1 MKTNPIK
8 LEKKLKLKFSDQKI
22 FIKSLTHKSFDSIN
36 NNEKIEFLGDRVLG
50 LIIAKKLLELY
61 PDEKE
66 GVLDKKFASLV
77 NKKKCLEIAK
87 KIELEKYILVLNPKN
102 KKIEIEDK
110 IVADCLEALIG
121 AIYLDKG
128 LNFTEKFILNLW
140 SEHIT
145 ASVITQI
152 DAKTK
157 LQEYSLK
164 IFKVLPIYKL
174 ISNTGP
180 RHKPLFKVAVK
191 LKNTK
196 FFTAEGTSKKD
207 AEQNAASLCLQDIF
221 KKMNWDD
228 SAYLVS
234 KNRYSENSIIAE
246 VFTENHGKI
255 SGIIFGGTSKKI
267 KNYLQIGN
275 KIYVN
280 YNSKSVTRIGYFKI
294 EILKALT
301 PLYFDQNQKLSCITS
316 AMHLIK
322 LLTAEAQSNKEI
334 FKLIDKFFEILNS
347 ENWIQKYIFWELE
360 LLKLL
365 GYDLELKT
373 MAEKEIVDSEVNYY
387 VKSSTEKKSIP
398 NFLIDEN
405 DMDINLNNL
414 LKGLKLVSDYL
425 EKSILKPNNL
435 NLPTSR
441 THFINLLK

>member
-1 MKTNPIK
+1 
-8 LEKKLKLKFSDQKI
+8 
-22 FIKSLTHKSFDSIN
+22 
-36 NNEKIEFLGDRVLG
+36 
-50 LIIAKKLLELY
+50 
-61 PDEKE
+61 
-66 GVLDKKFASLV
+66 
-77 NKKKCLEIAK
+77 
-87 KIELEKYILVLNPKN
+87 
-102 KKIEIEDK
+102 
-110 IVADCLEALIG
+110 
-121 AIYLDKG
+121 
-128 LNFTEKFILNLW
+128 
-140 SEHIT
+140 
-145 ASVITQI
+145 
-152 DAKTK
+152 
-157 LQEYSLK
+157 
-164 IFKVLPIYKL
+164 
-174 ISNTGP
+174 
-180 RHKPLFKVAVK
+180 
-191 LKNTK
+191 
-196 FFTAEGTSKKD
+196 
-207 AEQNAASLCLQDIF
+207 
-221 KKMNWDD
+221 MNWDD

-280 YNSKSVTRIGYFKI
+280 YNSKSTTRIGYFKI

-301 PLYFDQNQKLSCITS
+301 PLYFDENQKLSCITS

-334 FKLIDKFFEILNS
+334 FKLIDKFFEILTS
-347 ENWIQKYIFWELE
+347 DNWIQKYIFWELE

-405 DMDINLNNL
+405 NIDVNLKNL

>member
-1 MKTNPIK
+1 
-8 LEKKLKLKFSDQKI
+8 
-22 FIKSLTHKSFDSIN
+22 
-36 NNEKIEFLGDRVLG
+36 
-50 LIIAKKLLELY
+50 
-61 PDEKE
+61 
-66 GVLDKKFASLV
+66 
-77 NKKKCLEIAK
+77 
-87 KIELEKYILVLNPKN
+87 
-102 KKIEIEDK
+102 
-110 IVADCLEALIG
+110 
-121 AIYLDKG
+121 
-128 LNFTEKFILNLW
+128 
-140 SEHIT
+140 
-145 ASVITQI
+145 
-152 DAKTK
+152 
-157 LQEYSLK
+157 
-164 IFKVLPIYKL
+164 
-174 ISNTGP
+174 
-180 RHKPLFKVAVK
+180 
-191 LKNTK
+191 
-196 FFTAEGTSKKD
+196 
-207 AEQNAASLCLQDIF
+207 
-221 KKMNWDD
+221 MNWDD

-234 KNRYSENSIIAE
+234 KNKYSENSIIAE

-301 PLYFDQNQKLSCITS
+301 PLYFDENQKLSCITS

-334 FKLIDKFFEILNS
+334 FKLIDKFFEILTS

-405 DMDINLNNL
+405 NMDVNLKNL

>member
-1 MKTNPIK
+1 
-8 LEKKLKLKFSDQKI
+8 
-22 FIKSLTHKSFDSIN
+22 
-36 NNEKIEFLGDRVLG
+36 
-50 LIIAKKLLELY
+50 
-61 PDEKE
+61 
-66 GVLDKKFASLV
+66 
-77 NKKKCLEIAK
+77 
-87 KIELEKYILVLNPKN
+87 
-102 KKIEIEDK
+102 
-110 IVADCLEALIG
+110 
-121 AIYLDKG
+121 
-128 LNFTEKFILNLW
+128 
-140 SEHIT
+140 
-145 ASVITQI
+145 
-152 DAKTK
+152 
-157 LQEYSLK
+157 
-164 IFKVLPIYKL
+164 
-174 ISNTGP
+174 
-180 RHKPLFKVAVK
+180 
-191 LKNTK
+191 
-196 FFTAEGTSKKD
+196 
-207 AEQNAASLCLQDIF
+207 
-221 KKMNWDD
+221 MNWDD

-301 PLYFDQNQKLSCITS
+301 PLYFDENQKLSCITS

-405 DMDINLNNL
+405 DMDVNLKNL

>member
-1 MKTNPIK
+1 
-8 LEKKLKLKFSDQKI
+8 
-22 FIKSLTHKSFDSIN
+22 
-36 NNEKIEFLGDRVLG
+36 
-50 LIIAKKLLELY
+50 
-61 PDEKE
+61 
-66 GVLDKKFASLV
+66 
-77 NKKKCLEIAK
+77 
-87 KIELEKYILVLNPKN
+87 
-102 KKIEIEDK
+102 
-110 IVADCLEALIG
+110 
-121 AIYLDKG
+121 
-128 LNFTEKFILNLW
+128 
-140 SEHIT
+140 
-145 ASVITQI
+145 
-152 DAKTK
+152 
-157 LQEYSLK
+157 
-164 IFKVLPIYKL
+164 
-174 ISNTGP
+174 
-180 RHKPLFKVAVK
+180 
-191 LKNTK
+191 
-196 FFTAEGTSKKD
+196 
-207 AEQNAASLCLQDIF
+207 
-221 KKMNWDD
+221 MNWDD

-301 PLYFDQNQKLSCITS
+301 PLYFDENQKLSCITS

-334 FKLIDKFFEILNS
+334 FKLIDKFFEILTS
-347 ENWIQKYIFWELE
+347 DNWIQKYIFWELE

-365 GYDLELKT
+365 GYDLELKN
-373 MAEKEIVDSEVNYY
+373 MAEKEIIDSEVNYY

-398 NFLIDEN
+398 NFLIDESN
-405 DMDINLNNL
+405 PDVNLKNL

>member
-1 MKTNPIK
+1 
-8 LEKKLKLKFSDQKI
+8 
-22 FIKSLTHKSFDSIN
+22 
-36 NNEKIEFLGDRVLG
+36 
-50 LIIAKKLLELY
+50 
-61 PDEKE
+61 
-66 GVLDKKFASLV
+66 
-77 NKKKCLEIAK
+77 
-87 KIELEKYILVLNPKN
+87 
-102 KKIEIEDK
+102 
-110 IVADCLEALIG
+110 
-121 AIYLDKG
+121 
-128 LNFTEKFILNLW
+128 
-140 SEHIT
+140 
-145 ASVITQI
+145 
-152 DAKTK
+152 
-157 LQEYSLK
+157 
-164 IFKVLPIYKL
+164 
-174 ISNTGP
+174 
-180 RHKPLFKVAVK
+180 
-191 LKNTK
+191 
-196 FFTAEGTSKKD
+196 
-207 AEQNAASLCLQDIF
+207 
-221 KKMNWDD
+221 MNWDD

-301 PLYFDQNQKLSCITS
+301 PLYFDENQKLSCITS

-334 FKLIDKFFEILNS
+334 FKLIDKFFVILTS
-347 ENWIQKYIFWELE
+347 DNWIQKYIFWELE

-405 DMDINLNNL
+405 DMDVNLNNL

>member
-1 MKTNPIK
+1 
-8 LEKKLKLKFSDQKI
+8 
-22 FIKSLTHKSFDSIN
+22 
-36 NNEKIEFLGDRVLG
+36 
-50 LIIAKKLLELY
+50 
-61 PDEKE
+61 
-66 GVLDKKFASLV
+66 
-77 NKKKCLEIAK
+77 
-87 KIELEKYILVLNPKN
+87 
-102 KKIEIEDK
+102 
-110 IVADCLEALIG
+110 
-121 AIYLDKG
+121 
-128 LNFTEKFILNLW
+128 
-140 SEHIT
+140 
-145 ASVITQI
+145 
-152 DAKTK
+152 
-157 LQEYSLK
+157 
-164 IFKVLPIYKL
+164 
-174 ISNTGP
+174 
-180 RHKPLFKVAVK
+180 
-191 LKNTK
+191 
-196 FFTAEGTSKKD
+196 
-207 AEQNAASLCLQDIF
+207 
-221 KKMNWDD
+221 MNWDD

-246 VFTENHGKI
+246 VFTKNHGKI

-275 KIYVN
+275 KLYVN

-301 PLYFDQNQKLSCITS
+301 PLYFDENQKLSCITS

-334 FKLIDKFFEILNS
+334 FELIDKFFEILTYD
-347 ENWIQKYIFWELE
+347 NWIQKYIFWELE

-365 GYDLELKT
+365 GYDLELKN
-373 MAEKEIVDSEVNYY
+373 MVEKEIVDSEINYF

-405 DMDINLNNL
+405 NLDVNLKNL

>member
-1 MKTNPIK
+1 
-8 LEKKLKLKFSDQKI
+8 
-22 FIKSLTHKSFDSIN
+22 
-36 NNEKIEFLGDRVLG
+36 
-50 LIIAKKLLELY
+50 
-61 PDEKE
+61 
-66 GVLDKKFASLV
+66 
-77 NKKKCLEIAK
+77 
-87 KIELEKYILVLNPKN
+87 
-102 KKIEIEDK
+102 
-110 IVADCLEALIG
+110 
-121 AIYLDKG
+121 
-128 LNFTEKFILNLW
+128 
-140 SEHIT
+140 
-145 ASVITQI
+145 
-152 DAKTK
+152 
-157 LQEYSLK
+157 
-164 IFKVLPIYKL
+164 
-174 ISNTGP
+174 
-180 RHKPLFKVAVK
+180 
-191 LKNTK
+191 
-196 FFTAEGTSKKD
+196 
-207 AEQNAASLCLQDIF
+207 
-221 KKMNWDD
+221 MNWDD

-301 PLYFDQNQKLSCITS
+301 PLYFDENQKLSCITS

-334 FKLIDKFFEILNS
+334 FKLIDKFFEILTY

-365 GYDLELKT
+365 GYDLELKN
-373 MAEKEIVDSEVNYY
+373 MVEKEIINNETNYY
-387 VKSSTEKKSIP
+387 VKSSTEKKNIP

-405 DMDINLNNL
+405 NLDVNLKNL

>member
-1 MKTNPIK
+1 
-8 LEKKLKLKFSDQKI
+8 
-22 FIKSLTHKSFDSIN
+22 
-36 NNEKIEFLGDRVLG
+36 
-50 LIIAKKLLELY
+50 
-61 PDEKE
+61 
-66 GVLDKKFASLV
+66 
-77 NKKKCLEIAK
+77 
-87 KIELEKYILVLNPKN
+87 
-102 KKIEIEDK
+102 
-110 IVADCLEALIG
+110 
-121 AIYLDKG
+121 
-128 LNFTEKFILNLW
+128 
-140 SEHIT
+140 
-145 ASVITQI
+145 
-152 DAKTK
+152 
-157 LQEYSLK
+157 
-164 IFKVLPIYKL
+164 
-174 ISNTGP
+174 
-180 RHKPLFKVAVK
+180 
-191 LKNTK
+191 
-196 FFTAEGTSKKD
+196 
-207 AEQNAASLCLQDIF
+207 
-221 KKMNWDD
+221 MNWDD

-301 PLYFDQNQKLSCITS
+301 PLYFDENQKLSCITS

-405 DMDINLNNL
+405 NLDVNLKNL

>member
-1 MKTNPIK
+1 
-8 LEKKLKLKFSDQKI
+8 
-22 FIKSLTHKSFDSIN
+22 
-36 NNEKIEFLGDRVLG
+36 
-50 LIIAKKLLELY
+50 
-61 PDEKE
+61 
-66 GVLDKKFASLV
+66 
-77 NKKKCLEIAK
+77 
-87 KIELEKYILVLNPKN
+87 
-102 KKIEIEDK
+102 
-110 IVADCLEALIG
+110 
-121 AIYLDKG
+121 
-128 LNFTEKFILNLW
+128 
-140 SEHIT
+140 
-145 ASVITQI
+145 
-152 DAKTK
+152 
-157 LQEYSLK
+157 
-164 IFKVLPIYKL
+164 
-174 ISNTGP
+174 
-180 RHKPLFKVAVK
+180 
-191 LKNTK
+191 
-196 FFTAEGTSKKD
+196 
-207 AEQNAASLCLQDIF
+207 
-221 KKMNWDD
+221 MNWDD

-301 PLYFDQNQKLSCITS
+301 PLYFDENQKLSCITS

-334 FKLIDKFFEILNS
+334 FNLINKFFEILTHD
-347 ENWIQKYIFWELE
+347 NWIQKYIFWELE

-365 GYDLELKT
+365 GYDLELKN
-373 MAEKEIVDSEVNYY
+373 MVEKEIVDSEINYF

-398 NFLIDEN
+398 NFLIDES
-405 DMDINLNNL
+405 NLDVNLKNL

>member
-1 MKTNPIK
+1 
-8 LEKKLKLKFSDQKI
+8 
-22 FIKSLTHKSFDSIN
+22 
-36 NNEKIEFLGDRVLG
+36 
-50 LIIAKKLLELY
+50 
-61 PDEKE
+61 
-66 GVLDKKFASLV
+66 
-77 NKKKCLEIAK
+77 
-87 KIELEKYILVLNPKN
+87 
-102 KKIEIEDK
+102 
-110 IVADCLEALIG
+110 
-121 AIYLDKG
+121 
-128 LNFTEKFILNLW
+128 
-140 SEHIT
+140 
-145 ASVITQI
+145 
-152 DAKTK
+152 
-157 LQEYSLK
+157 
-164 IFKVLPIYKL
+164 
-174 ISNTGP
+174 
-180 RHKPLFKVAVK
+180 
-191 LKNTK
+191 
-196 FFTAEGTSKKD
+196 
-207 AEQNAASLCLQDIF
+207 
-221 KKMNWDD
+221 MNWDD

-301 PLYFDQNQKLSCITS
+301 PLYFDENQKLSCITS

-334 FKLIDKFFEILNS
+334 FKLIDKFFEILTYD
-347 ENWIQKYIFWELE
+347 NWIQKYIFWELE

-365 GYDLELKT
+365 GYDLELKN
-373 MAEKEIVDSEVNYY
+373 MVEKEIIDSEINYF

-398 NFLIDEN
+398 NFLIDES
-405 DMDINLNNL
+405 NLDVNLKNL

>member
-1 MKTNPIK
+1 
-8 LEKKLKLKFSDQKI
+8 
-22 FIKSLTHKSFDSIN
+22 
-36 NNEKIEFLGDRVLG
+36 
-50 LIIAKKLLELY
+50 
-61 PDEKE
+61 
-66 GVLDKKFASLV
+66 
-77 NKKKCLEIAK
+77 
-87 KIELEKYILVLNPKN
+87 
-102 KKIEIEDK
+102 
-110 IVADCLEALIG
+110 
-121 AIYLDKG
+121 
-128 LNFTEKFILNLW
+128 
-140 SEHIT
+140 
-145 ASVITQI
+145 
-152 DAKTK
+152 
-157 LQEYSLK
+157 
-164 IFKVLPIYKL
+164 
-174 ISNTGP
+174 
-180 RHKPLFKVAVK
+180 
-191 LKNTK
+191 
-196 FFTAEGTSKKD
+196 
-207 AEQNAASLCLQDIF
+207 
-221 KKMNWDD
+221 MNWDD

-301 PLYFDQNQKLSCITS
+301 PLYFDENQKLSCITS

-334 FKLIDKFFEILNS
+334 FKLIDKFFEILTYD
-347 ENWIQKYIFWELE
+347 NWIQKYIFWELE

-373 MAEKEIVDSEVNYY
+373 RAEKEIIDSEVNYY

-398 NFLIDEN
+398 NFLIDESN
-405 DMDINLNNL
+405 PDVNLKNL